1 MIMINAIRKGLLQG
15 IYVTYDIAKIIVP
28 IYIILSFL
36 NAVGILHQI
45 AVLAEPIMALVG
57 LPGEMSLALV
67 LGNVLNIYGAI
78 GVIVAIG
85 IDMKQVTIISVM
97 LLFSHSLPV
106 ELGVAKKTGIPI
118 LGIAILRISVAFISG
133 MILNIIL

>member
-1 MIMINAIRKGLLQG
+1 MILINAVRKGLLQG
-15 IYVTYDIAKIIVP
+15 VYVTYDIAKIIVP

-36 NAVGILHQI
+36 EATGILQQI
-45 AVLAEPIMALVG
+45 AVLAEPVMALVG

-67 LGNVLNIYGAI
+67 LGNAINIYAAL

-85 IDMKQVTIISVM
+85 INMKQVTIIAVM

-118 LGIAILRISVAFISG
+118 LGIAILRITIAFISG
-133 MILNIIL
+133 VILNIIL